1 MRNQDTTVLTEES
14 SVNQKGFE
22 SARSESTAF
31 RIPHSAFRIQEY
43 PRWLRVWSV
52 ATVIATFALIAVGT
66 LVTTFHV
73 GMADPLWPTA
83 PWHLLLIERVP
94 SFGFYVEHTHRIA
107 GYLAGTLI
115 LVQTLALWWFSPS
128 LMRRVGSLLLLI
140 GVAVGTALGM
150 RLVKTA
156 EVRSVQAL
164 INPGFG
170 LALASALAFLAL
182 AWSEVTSRAAGGK
195 LRALA
200 TLAFIG
206 VVAQGMLGGLRVY
219 LNELKG
225 PEIAVIHGIF
235 AQLMFAAVC
244 LVGLMS
250 SARWNSLTNL
260 AVDKS
265 LRWLAAATAALA
277 LVQIVFGGLLR
288 HLYQPMAVRLHPLL
302 AFGVLALTA
311 WTAAWSF
318 RNIEGAAVLRRKAI
332 ALLGLILIQAAL
344 GIEAL
349 LRLAEPANR
358 YGATGIGDAA
368 LRSAHV
374 LVGFGIFSSAVL
386 LAA

>member
-1 MRNQDTTVLTEES
+1 MNLEFRPTTLLV
-14 SVNQKGFE
+14 
-22 SARSESTAF
+22 
-31 RIPHSAFRIQEY
+31 Y
-43 PRWLRVWSV
+43 PRWLRVWSALTVV
-52 ATVIATFALIAVGT
+52 ATLGLIAVGT

-107 GYLAGTLI
+107 GYLSGTLI
-115 LVQTLALWWFSPS
+115 LVQTLALWRHSPS
-128 LMRRVGSLLLLI
+128 VLRRIGSWLFLL
-140 GVAVGTALGM
+140 GVVAGTATGM

-156 EVRSVQAL
+156 DVRSIQAL
-164 INPGFG
+164 LNPGFG

-182 AWSEVTSRAAGGK
+182 AWMEVASRSVGSK
-195 LRALA
+195 HRALA

-206 VVAQGMLGGLRVY
+206 VVTQGMLGGLRVY

-225 PEIAVIHGIF
+225 PEIAVIHGVF

-250 SARWNSLTNL
+250 SARWNSLTDL

-277 LVQIVFGGLLR
+277 LVQIAFGGLLR
-288 HLYQPMAVRLHPLL
+288 HLYQPWAVRLHPLL

-318 RNIEGAAVLRRKAI
+318 RDLEGAAVLRRKAI

-344 GIEAL
+344 GIETW
-349 LRLAEPANR
+349 LRVLEPVTR
-358 YGATGIGDAA
+358 YSAVGIGDAA

-386 LAA
+386 LAARAWKGNLI